1 MKYEILRKFG
11 KNFLAGVVFLI
22 FLSLIFAIAGAV
34 GIQSVANLGDIG
46 AATAVGDVGMIL
58 FAIFSIFAIGIIS
71 LVVYA
76 MSSRIGGAL
85 GLMEQKTSMP
95 TKIKIVSVLIL
106 GLLLIAILG
115 AFELFLTGLDQNYR
129 GFSIQGLVESFTAGG
144 NAITVIANIIII
156 TVVGTIVLG
165 AAGYFGKISAKA
177 GEKGINWK

>member
-1 MKYEILRKFG
+1 MKYEVLRKFG
-11 KNFLAGVVFLI
+11 KNFFVGVVFLI
-22 FLSLIFAIAGAV
+22 FLSLIFAIAGAI

-46 AATAVGDVGMIL
+46 AAIARGDLGMIL

-76 MSSRIGGAL
+76 MSSKIGKVF
-85 GLMEQKTSMP
+85 GLTEQQTSMP
-95 TKIKIVSVLIL
+95 TKIKIVSVIIL

-115 AFELFLTGLDQNYR
+115 AFELFLSGLDPNYG
-129 GFSIQGLVESFTAGG
+129 GFSIQGLVASFTAGG
-144 NAITVIANIIII
+144 TVITFLANVVVI

-177 GEKGINWK
+177 GEKGLNIR